1 MFYRWFNNI
10 YDGFFIPG
18 HIFLRII
25 LLIRMILHWDRCAKL
40 PQGGGHHRKADDI
53 QSLRVEGCQL
63 DCRWFDTPSL
73 RASCLRSRYLCAACC
88 ACVSRA
94 YHDWG
99 RSVNSLRLCI
109 CIQWGRTNWVMRCSF
124 RNNTINIPSNRNS
137 CNGVKRRRPQ
147 MHHSQRFLELKFTL
161 FELRNQRH
169 WHRDSWYK
177 SDINLVS

>member
-1 MFYRWFNNI
+1 
-10 YDGFFIPG
+10 
-18 HIFLRII
+18 
-25 LLIRMILHWDRCAKL
+25 
-40 PQGGGHHRKADDI
+40 
-53 QSLRVEGCQL
+53 
-63 DCRWFDTPSL
+63 
-73 RASCLRSRYLCAACC
+73 
-88 ACVSRA
+88 
-94 YHDWG
+94 
-99 RSVNSLRLCI
+99 LCI